1 MERTIAT
8 KIYTPSAEE
17 MDLRIA
23 RFDELE
29 PISMIDDL
37 TWDPRGALE
46 ICFAR
51 KMMAVILEDAKS
63 PFGDRSPIMGANGT
77 AMFSSVMLPG
87 QGPCLHDHNETF
99 ETCMVLQG
107 SIEYCVGDPIEHKR
121 VFNQRD
127 VFSRPPG
134 VNREFNNVGEDY
146 AVQLTILTGRV
157 ERDDVTMPHSV
168 KERVTNEYDANVAET
183 FREIMPFGPPRN

>member
-1 MERTIAT
+1 MGRTIAT

-23 RFDELE
+23 RFDDLE
-29 PISMIDDL
+29 PISMIADL
-37 TWDPRGALE
+37 AWVPLGALE
-46 ICFAR
+46 ISAR

-107 SIEYCVGDPIEHKR
+107 SKLLPAHPIENR
-121 VFNQRD
+121 GCVFN
-127 VFSRPPG
+127 
-134 VNREFNNVGEDY
+134 REGY
-146 AVQLTILTGRV
+146 CLRRIV
-157 ERDDVTMPHSV
+157 EWP
-168 KERVTNEYDANVAET
+168 
-183 FREIMPFGPPRN
+183 